1 MKGPLESA
9 PGKQGFRDYN
19 FCGTE
24 IKGKMMF
31 GVSSWWFFFERSLG
45 KCPWEARKKE
55 KKWKAKKMKKT
66 NLSATP

>member
-24 IKGKMMF
+24 IKGKMMQCKEYNMTEKEVTDD
-31 GVSSWWFFFERSLG
+31 GYKEYT
-45 KCPWEARKKE
+45 EAKGMVRLPPK
-55 KKWKAKKMKKT
+55 
-66 NLSATP
+66 